1 MASEHSVQQH
11 LGIAAV
17 DYDRAIRTFIPGYE
31 EMLST
36 INWWLSAVLPDGGK
50 VTELGGGTGSLAHAV
65 LSSLPQVQLEIWD
78 IDPQMLS
85 VARERLH
92 QFADRVVLSKR
103 SFTEKLEDCNA
114 VIATLSL
121 HHIPTL
127 DAKQAVY
134 ANVFNALSKPGVFL
148 IGDCTMDSS
157 EPART
162 AILRYW
168 TAFMAEHGITETEAR
183 KHFSDWARED
193 TYQQISDE
201 LRALGNAGF
210 RRPEVFWRKGPMTVY
225 GGIKAA

>member
-11 LGIAAV
+11 LGVAAV

-36 INWWLSAVLPDGGK
+36 INWWLAAILPSGGT
-50 VTELGGGTGSLAHAV
+50 VTELGGGTGSLAQAV
-65 LSSLPQVQLEIWD
+65 LANLPQVQLEIWD
-78 IDPQMLS
+78 IDLQMLS
-85 VARERLH
+85 VARDRLQ
-92 QFADRVVLSKR
+92 QFGDRVTLRKR
-103 SFTEKLEDCNA
+103 SFTEKLEVCNA

-134 ANVFNALSKPGVFL
+134 ANVFSALSQPGIFL
-148 IGDCTMDSS
+148 IGDCTMDAS

-162 AILRYW
+162 ALLRYW
-168 TAFMAEHGITETEAR
+168 TTFMVEQGITETEAR
-183 KHFSDWARED
+183 KHFNDWSKED

-225 GGIKAA
+225 GGIKA

>member
-1 MASEHSVQQH
+1 MSREHSVQQH
-11 LGIAAV
+11 LGIGAV

-36 INWWLSAVLPDGGK
+36 INWWLSAILPAGGK
-50 VTELGGGTGSLAHAV
+50 VIELGGGTGSLAEAV
-65 LSSLPQVQLEIWD
+65 LTSLPQVQLEVWD
-78 IDPQMLS
+78 IDPQMLA

-92 QFADRVVLSKR
+92 PFADRISLQKR
-103 SFTEKLEDCNA
+103 SFTEKLDTCDG

-134 ANVFNALSKPGVFL
+134 ANVFSALSQPGIFL
-148 IGDCTMDSS
+148 IGDCTMDAF
-157 EPART
+157 EPARSV
-162 AILRYW
+162 ILRYW
-168 TAFMAEHGITETEAR
+168 AAFMAEHGITETEAQ
-183 KHFSDWARED
+183 KHFTDWAKED

-201 LRALGNAGF
+201 LRALGQAGF

-225 GGIKAA
+225 GGIKA